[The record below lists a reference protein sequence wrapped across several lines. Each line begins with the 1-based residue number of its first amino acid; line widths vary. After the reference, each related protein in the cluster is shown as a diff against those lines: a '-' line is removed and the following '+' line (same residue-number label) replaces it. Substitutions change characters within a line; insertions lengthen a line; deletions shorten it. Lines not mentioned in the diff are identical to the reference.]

1 VFDLRTRVAACCLVA
16 AGAVLPASAASAAN
30 LIANPGFE
38 TAGSP
43 ATLFSDTWPD
53 FTAWQ
58 TTSGGFTL
66 SGGLLT
72 STGAG
77 SSTDLAVVRNSQ
89 DYQDGT
95 LTVRAIPL
103 NVVPQQIGGAVI
115 RYRDVSNFYLCGLTK
130 NQVAVQ
136 RRLAGV
142 DSVLATAA
150 YSPAVNTT
158 YTITAT
164 VAGSQITC
172 TVSDGS
178 TTATATATDASFASG
193 MIGVGSINTQP
204 SQVRQMRFAQPVT
217 MTAAAPQ
224 SWSGIGVLA
233 GRPGMVPDL
242 IAPAN
247 SGAGYLQLYGGAAG
261 FSGYSQQ
268 ATIAAVGSSTYTI
281 SAAIRTEAVT
291 GTAKVIAIESGGT
304 TTTLASVSG
313 TTAWSVYSTTFTTQ
327 PGTTWITVRLR
338 LDGSGRASF
347 DDLSLSL
354 SPLVSLA
361 LSGASVDFGGVD
373 PLSSPFNLSPA
384 LTATVTANQA
394 WSLAVQGG
402 GDFADG
408 TGKTYPLARLGW
420 RLTGSG
426 AAYTALSTSAQSVTT
441 GSANVPAG
449 TATPI
454 DFQLQ
459 VTYADPVSSQPF
471 QTTLTYIATT
481 P

>member
-1 VFDLRTRVAACCLVA
+1 MARR
-16 AGAVLPASAASAAN
+16 AAN
-30 LIANPGFE
+30 LIANPGVE
-38 TAGSP
+38 TGGSS
-43 ATLFSDTWPD
+43 TTVFSDTWPD

-66 SGGLLT
+66 AGGLLT

-77 SSTDLAVVRNSQ
+77 SSSDIAVVRNSQ

-95 LTVRAIPL
+95 LTVRASL
-103 NVVPQQIGGAVI
+103 LTVAPQIAGGAVV
-115 RYRDVSNFYLCGLTK
+115 RYRDASNFYLCGLTK
-130 NQVAVQ
+130 NQVMVR
-136 RRLAGV
+136 RRLAGT
-142 DSVLATAA
+142 DSTLATAA
-150 YSPAVNTT
+150 YSPVALTT

-172 TVSDGS
+172 TFSDGS

-193 MIGVGSINTQP
+193 MIGVASINLRP
-204 SQVRQMRFAQPVT
+204 NQVRQTRFAQPVT

-224 SWSGIGVLA
+224 SWSGIGVLV
-233 GRPGMVPDL
+233 GRPGMVPDR

-247 SGAGYLQLYGGAAG
+247 SGAAYLQLYGGAAG

-268 ATIAAVGSSTYTI
+268 ATIPAVGSSTYTI
-281 SAAIRTEAVT
+281 SAVIGSEAVS

-313 TTAWSVYSTTFTTQ
+313 TTAWSVYSTTLTTQ

-347 DDLSLSL
+347 DDPSPTL
-354 SPLVSLA
+354 SPFVTLG

-373 PLSSPFNLSPA
+373 PLSSPFDLTPA

-394 WSLAVQGG
+394 WSLAMGRQLRRR
-402 GDFADG
+402 
-408 TGKTYPLARLGW
+408 TRHTPTLARLG
-420 RLTGSG
+420 RLNGSSPMPS
-426 AAYTALSTSAQSVTT
+426 LTSAQPVTT
-441 GSANVPAG
+441 GAANAPSV

-454 DFQLQ
+454 D
-459 VTYADPVSSQPF
+459 SGSR
-471 QTTLTYIATT
+471 
-481 P
+481 

>member
-1 VFDLRTRVAACCLVA
+1 VLVPDAAA
-16 AGAVLPASAASAAN
+16 APN
-30 LIANPGFE
+30 LISNPGFE
-38 TAGSP
+38 SAGAP
-43 ATLFSDTWPD
+43 ATVFSDSLPD

-58 TTSGGFTL
+58 TTSGGFAL
-66 SGGLLT
+66 AGGLLT

-95 LTVRAIPL
+95 LTVRAAPL
-103 NVVPQQIGGAVI
+103 VVVPQQVGGAVV
-115 RYRDVSNFYLCGLTK
+115 RYRDASNFYLCGLTK
-130 NQVAVQ
+130 NQVVVQ
-136 RRLAGV
+136 RRLAGA
-142 DSVLATAA
+142 DSVLASAPYA
-150 YSPAVNTT
+150 PVPLTT

-164 VAGSQITC
+164 VTGNQITC
-172 TVSDGS
+172 GVSDG
-178 TTATATATDASFASG
+178 TTSATATAADASFTSG
-193 MIGVGSINTQP
+193 MIGVASENTNP

-217 MTAAAPQ
+217 MSAAAPL

-247 SGAGYLQLYGGAAG
+247 SGAGYLQLFGGSGA

-268 ATIAAVGSSTYTI
+268 ATIAAAGATIYTL
-281 SAAIRTEAVT
+281 SAAIRSESVSGA
-291 GTAKVIAIESGGT
+291 AKVIAIESGGT

-313 TTAWSVYSTTFTTQ
+313 TTAWTVYSTTFTTQ

-338 LDGSGRASF
+338 LDGSGRAGF
-347 DDLSLSL
+347 DDLALTT
-354 SPLVSLA
+354 SPLVN
-361 LSGASVDFGGVD
+361 LSISSGSVDFGGVD
-373 PLSSPFNLSPA
+373 PLSSPFDIAPA
-384 LTATVTANQA
+384 LSATATANLA
-394 WSLAVQGG
+394 WSLSVQGS

-408 TGKTYPLARLGW
+408 TGKTYPLSRLGW
-420 RLTGSG
+420 RLDGSA
-426 AAYTALSTSAQSVTT
+426 AAYAPISTSPQAVTT
-441 GSANVPAG
+441 GAANTPSGSAI
-449 TATPI
+449 PI
-454 DFQLQ
+454 DFRLQ